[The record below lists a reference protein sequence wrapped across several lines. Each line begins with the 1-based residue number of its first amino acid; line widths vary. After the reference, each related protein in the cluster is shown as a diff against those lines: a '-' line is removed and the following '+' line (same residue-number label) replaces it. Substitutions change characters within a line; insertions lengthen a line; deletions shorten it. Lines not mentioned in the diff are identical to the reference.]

1 MADSTNRCAN
11 LHWWILLPP
20 LMGVKLVMDGIERD
34 MELAVNPGGNSGP
47 ALGEGQGLPLGFSP
61 ANLI

>member
-1 MADSTNRCAN
+1 
-11 LHWWILLPP
+11 
-20 LMGVKLVMDGIERD
+20 MGVRLVIDGLECD
-34 MELAVNPGGNSGP
+34 KSLAVNSGGNSGT

>member
-1 MADSTNRCAN
+1 VADLTNRCAN
-11 LHWWILLPP
+11 LHWWILLLT
-20 LMGVKLVMDGIERD
+20 LMGVKLVMDGIECD
-34 MELAVNPGGNSGP
+34 KSLAVNSGGNSGT

>member
-1 MADSTNRCAN
+1 MST
-11 LHWWILLPP
+11 
-20 LMGVKLVMDGIERD
+20 LMGVKLVVGGIEHD
-34 MELAVNPGGNSGP
+34 IELAVNSDGNSGP